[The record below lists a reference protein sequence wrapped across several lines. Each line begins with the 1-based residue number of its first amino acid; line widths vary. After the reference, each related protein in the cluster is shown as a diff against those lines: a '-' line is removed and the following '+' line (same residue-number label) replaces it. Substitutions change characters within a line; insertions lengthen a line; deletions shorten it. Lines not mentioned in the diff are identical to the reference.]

1 MTIAKSFTDHNQRLA
16 DQLLKDGRITPE
28 IKDRALA
35 NTTKSGARL
44 EDALIDLE
52 LVTEADLM
60 RYIATLHRTQFVSS
74 EKLFKA
80 NVDPSIVR
88 LVSVKLAELH
98 SVVPVLYSSDKD
110 TLSVAMCDPGDM
122 VALKEVKFASSVKVV
137 QPLVARPA
145 AVHAMLRR
153 AYHNDPAPF
162 AVLMQNTVRLAA
174 AAAAKGYAR
183 QTTTGQQADSFAI
196 DDAPT
201 HYRAPQAQVVPP
213 GVAMQQQQ
221 ALYAQQ
227 LAAQQAAA
235 QAQAAAQ
242 QAAVQYAAA
251 QQAAAQ
257 QVAAQQVAHQAAAQ
271 LAAAQHAAQQAAHH
285 AAHQAAAQ
293 QAAQHAV
300 HQAAAQHAHQLAA
313 HQAAAHHAA
322 AQQQAAHHAPVQQ
335 QMRPRSEPPR
345 ASVQDEEPETSL
357 RVPTMPLSDYV
368 ATVKSLVDLIDAQRT
383 QLENHS
389 SNVAEWM
396 RKLAARLGVEEP
408 RLSKYYLAGLMHDL
422 GKDGAHHITL
432 LNVLRNDDCRAEGES
447 LWDVPRRL
455 FPGVRLPTDTKTA
468 VRCMYERYDG
478 KGLPKARAGADIP
491 EGGRLLALCDCY
503 VDLTSNFSNPAGR
516 KLDPAAALT
525 YLMIHR
531 GSLFDPALLEV
542 LRQEVGTEHPAAL
555 VRRPRVLLVDTDTS
569 VTSPLEV
576 RLIEQG
582 FEVRT
587 VRDSESALREVHD
600 DATRV
605 VLMEADLEAP
615 DAGIKLRARAVNE
628 LGGRAMLWVAYTKRP
643 DIAQRA
649 RELRIDDV
657 IAKPARADAVAQRVR
672 QLLDQRVQ

>member
-1 MTIAKSFTDHNQRLA
+1 MTTAKSFTDHNQRLA

-35 NTTKSGARL
+35 STSKNGSRL

-80 NVDPSIVR
+80 TVDPSIVG

-98 SVVPVLYSSDKD
+98 DVVPVLYASDKD
-110 TLSVAMCDPGDM
+110 TLSVAMSDPGDM
-122 VALKEVKFASSVKVV
+122 VALKEVKFAASVKAV

-145 AVHAMLRR
+145 AIHAMIRR

-162 AVLMQNTVRLAA
+162 TVLMQNSARVAS

-183 QTTTGQQADSFAI
+183 ATTTGQQFDAFAI

-201 HYRAPQAQVVPP
+201 HYRAPQAQAVPP
-213 GVAMQQQQ
+213 GVAVQQQ

-235 QAQAAAQ
+235 QAAAAAQ
-242 QAAVQYAAA
+242 QAALQYAAA

-257 QVAAQQVAHQAAAQ
+257 QVAAQQAAHQAAAQ

-285 AAHQAAAQ
+285 AAQQAAQ
-293 QAAQHAV
+293 QAAQHAA

-313 HQAAAHHAA
+313 HQAAHHAA
-322 AQQQAAHHAPVQQ
+322 AQHAAVQHASVQP
-335 QMRPRSEPPR
+335 MRPRSEPPR
-345 ASVQDEEPETSL
+345 APSADDEPETSL

-383 QLENHS
+383 QLEKHS
-389 SNVAEWM
+389 STVAEWM
-396 RKLAARLGVEEP
+396 RKLALRLGVEEP
-408 RLSKYYLAGLMHDL
+408 RVSKYYLAGLMHDL

-455 FPGVRLPTDTKTA
+455 FAGVRLPTDTKAA

-478 KGLPKARAGADIP
+478 QGLPKARAGADIP

-516 KLDPAAALT
+516 KLDPPAALS
-525 YLMIHR
+525 YLMMHR
-531 GSLFDPALLEV
+531 GSLFDPTLLEV
-542 LRQEVGTEHPAAL
+542 LRQELGSEHPAVL
-555 VRRPRVLLVDTDTS
+555 VRRPRVLLVDPDAAI
-569 VTSPLEV
+569 TSPLEV

-587 VRDSESALREVHD
+587 VRNTENALRELHD
-600 DATRV
+600 DATKV

-615 DAGIKLRARAVNE
+615 DAGIKLRARAAGE
-628 LGGRAMLWVAYTKRP
+628 LGSRAMLWIAYTKRP
-643 DIAQRA
+643 DIAPRA

-657 IAKPARADAVAQRVR
+657 IAKPSRADAVAQRVR
-672 QLLDQRVQ
+672 QLLDQRAQ

>member
-1 MTIAKSFTDHNQRLA
+1 MTTAKSFTDHNQRLA
-16 DQLLKDGRITPE
+16 EQLLKDGRITPE
-28 IKDRALA
+28 TKDRALA
-35 NTTKSGARL
+35 NTAKNGTRL

-52 LVTEADLM
+52 LVSEADLM
-60 RYIATLHRTQFVSS
+60 RYIATLHRTQFVST

-80 NVDPSIVR
+80 TVNPNILQ

-98 SVVPVLYSSDKD
+98 GVVPVLYSADKD
-110 TLSVAMCDPGDM
+110 ALSVAMSDPGDM
-122 VALKEVKFASSVKVV
+122 VALKEVKFAASVKAV

-145 AVHAMLRR
+145 AVQAMIRR

-162 AVLMQNTVRLAA
+162 AVLMQSATRLAA
-174 AAAAKGYAR
+174 SAAAKGYAR
-183 QTTTGQQADSFAI
+183 ATTTGQQFDSIAI

-213 GVAMQQQQ
+213 GVVAQQQQ

-235 QAQAAAQ
+235 QAAAAAQ
-242 QAAVQYAAA
+242 QAALQYAAA

-257 QVAAQQVAHQAAAQ
+257 QVAAQQVAQQAAAQ
-271 LAAAQHAAQQAAHH
+271 LAAAQLAAQQAAQL
-285 AAHQAAAQ
+285 AAQQAAAQ
-293 QAAQHAV
+293 QAAQHA
-300 HQAAAQHAHQLAA
+300 
-313 HQAAAHHAA
+313 
-322 AQQQAAHHAPVQQ
+322 AQQQAAQQ
-335 QMRPRSEPPR
+335 AAAQQR
-345 ASVQDEEPETSL
+345 AQQLAAQQAAAAHQATPQDPARAALMDDEPETSL

-368 ATVKSLVDLIDAQRT
+368 ATVKGLVDLIDAQRT
-383 QLENHS
+383 QLEKHS

-396 RKLAARLGVEEP
+396 RRLATRMGVEEP

-447 LWDVPRRL
+447 SWDVPRRL
-455 FPGVRLPTDTKTA
+455 FPGVRLPTDTKNA
-468 VRCMYERYDG
+468 VRAMYERYDG
-478 KGLPKARAGADIP
+478 KGLPKAKAGADIP
-491 EGGRLLALCDCY
+491 EGGRLLALCDCF

-516 KLDPAAALT
+516 KLDPPAALT
-525 YLMIHR
+525 YLLMHR
-531 GSLFDPALLEV
+531 GTLFDPALLEV
-542 LRQEVGTEHPAAL
+542 LRQELGHEHPSAL
-555 VRRPRVLLVDTDTS
+555 VRRPRVLLVDPEAA

-576 RLIEQG
+576 RLIEHG

-587 VRDSESALREVHD
+587 VRDSDSALRELHD

-605 VLMEADLEAP
+605 VLSEVDLEAP
-615 DAGIKLRARAVNE
+615 DAGIKLRARAAGE
-628 LGGRAMLWVAYTKRP
+628 LGPRVVLWVAFTKRQ
-643 DIAQRA
+643 DIAPRA

-657 IAKPARADAVAQRVR
+657 IAKPARADAVATRLR